1 MIEHRQDTGLL
12 SYPWIGSQA
21 PAKNVVPGG
30 LAVTANVITIRRGA
44 LNLTIFQ
51 ENGNGNQMP
60 LAGALE
66 KGRP

>member
-1 MIEHRQDTGLL
+1 ML

-21 PAKNVVPGG
+21 PAKNVVLDG
-30 LAVTANVITIRRGA
+30 LAVTANVIAIRRGA

-51 ENGNGNQMP
+51 ENGNANQMRS
-60 LAGALE
+60 AGALE